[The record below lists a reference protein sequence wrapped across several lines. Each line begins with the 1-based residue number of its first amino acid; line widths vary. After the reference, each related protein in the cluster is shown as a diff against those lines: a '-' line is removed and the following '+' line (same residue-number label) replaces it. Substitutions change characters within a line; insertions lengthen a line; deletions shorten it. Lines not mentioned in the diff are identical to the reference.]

1 MVNMSTCELAKEKHQ
16 IKRREQ
22 TIYLLRSYY
31 KSYRD
36 IPGCPVVKNLPWSA
50 GDAGSIPG
58 WGSKIPHALEQL
70 SPHHNY

>member
-1 MVNMSTCELAKEKHQ
+1 MVNMSICELAKEKHQ

-22 TIYLLRSYY
+22 TICLLRSYY
-31 KSYRD
+31 KNYRD
-36 IPGCPVVKNLPWSA
+36 IPGSPVVKNLSWSA